1 MTISPMKVLKA
12 FIYLLSISEIWEV
25 KPVNIMRINVSSYIR
40 HSNSNNNNNS
50 SSSTMLLLSFLLAN
64 IRTWPTVRNSVVINF
79 HSRYHR

>member
-40 HSNSNNNNNS
+40 RSNSNNS
-50 SSSTMLLLSFLLAN
+50 GSTMLLLSFLLAN

>member
-40 HSNSNNNNNS
+40 RSNSNNS